1 MLREL
6 DRNDVVAHG
15 DQTQTDRRLH
25 RIQMGHVAYVSPPGR
40 AAHDQYVAAREY
52 LHAARPQIAPLHVQL
67 DLTRDRRDGLLEF
80 DDTLE
85 LTARQSAE
93 SAGLRFVEAKLDLRI
108 GFAQRLRQI
117 QFDAQSARGRRVKT
131 GGGRQVEPD
140 GHRRKPRV
148 VRMRS
153 IPWQDRTP

>member
-25 RIQMGHVAYVSPPGR
+25 RIQVGHVADVSPPVHP
-40 AAHDQYVAAREY
+40 AHDQYVVSRKY
-52 LHAARPQIAPLHVQL
+52 LHAARRPQIAPLDVQL
-67 DLTRDRRDGLLEF
+67 DLTRDRRHGLLEF

-140 GHRRKPRV
+140 GHRGKPR